1 MKPFFRKPKPVEPS
15 ELERLASLWLQAG
28 LILISLGIIATA
40 ATWWRS
46 GWRVAAM
53 PFLFFMLPAAVSL
66 VYRSLLLTG
75 KTDPGA
81 SLRHHTRSRAIEAG
95 RLVLWLV
102 AFLVF
107 LVWGLSGGWS
117 LAWTVLL
124 ATGLMEWGLDRYTKR
139 RKS

>member
-53 PFLFFMLPAAVSL
+53 PFLFFMLPAAVFPGL
-66 VYRSLLLTG
+66 PEPFADRQNRSG
-75 KTDPGA
+75 SFAAPPYSQPCD
-81 SLRHHTRSRAIEAG
+81 
-95 RLVLWLV
+95 
-102 AFLVF
+102 
-107 LVWGLSGGWS
+107 
-117 LAWTVLL
+117 
-124 ATGLMEWGLDRYTKR
+124 
-139 RKS
+139 